1 MTTQQHHHHRGG
13 NNNSNTRRQQTIDN
27 NDVESALRDKIM
39 KDLSLRVNSIPKEEE
54 RKLMERYILQTLTE
68 TTLLRLG
75 GGNKAIFELNKG
87 LIHVLE
93 LIKKAPGGMISTR
106 ELLRTIN
113 STTMHK
119 YLKEAELSGFIK
131 REMVKVPEGK
141 KGGTMIVN
149 SLTEEGRVLLDLA
162 DEYFG
167 SRRNP

>member
-1 MTTQQHHHHRGG
+1 
-13 NNNSNTRRQQTIDN
+13 
-27 NDVESALRDKIM
+27 M

-131 REMVKVPEGK
+131 RELTKPPEGK
-141 KGGTMIVN
+141 KGGTMVVN
-149 SLTEEGRVLLDLA
+149 SLTEEGRVLLELA
-162 DEYFG
+162 NEYFNG
-167 SRRNP
+167 QNRH